1 MFDIVIIYVKSIELL
16 FIVSLLDILHSIEI
30 NKIQLNK
37 LSNNEKIIEI
47 SMHCRGGQTCIT
59 ASQLLAEMA
68 FEEGFK
74 DTIAIPIIGAERR
87 GAPIQAFTKVSK
99 SKPIKTYD
107 SVVNPDYIFM
117 FDTSLLD
124 IPRIRVTIKEGV
136 NIIINSPDPIDTT
149 GLPNN
154 IKIFIVDATGICI
167 KREFMHSSGPIL
179 NIPMLGAF
187 GKITGYYNLKTME
200 KVIKKEFGESRL
212 EKNMSVAKDAYE
224 SVREI

>member
-1 MFDIVIIYVKSIELL
+1 MSD
-16 FIVSLLDILHSIEI
+16 
-30 NKIQLNK
+30 
-37 LSNNEKIIEI
+37 NEKIVEI

-68 FEEGFK
+68 FEEDFK

-99 SKPIKTYD
+99 SRQIKTYD
-107 SVVNPDYIFM
+107 SVVNPDYIFI

-124 IPRIRVTIKEGV
+124 IPRIKNSIKEGV
-136 NIIINSPDPIDTT
+136 TLIVNSPDPIYTSDF
-149 GLPNN
+149 PNN
-154 IKIFIVDATGICI
+154 IKIFLIDETGICI
-167 KREFMHSSGPIL
+167 KKNFMHASGPIL

-187 GKITGYYNLKTME
+187 GKITGYYNLETME
-200 KVIKKEFGESRL
+200 KVIKKQFGESRL

-224 SVREI
+224 SVREM